1 MSTLSIDDFIKGI
14 PKAELHL
21 HLEGTFEPEL
31 MFQIAERNRI
41 RLNYPSV
48 EALKKAYCFRNLQ
61 EFLDLYYA
69 GANVLVNEQDFY
81 DLTWAYLLKM
91 KEQHVVHTE
100 LFFDPQTH
108 TSRGI
113 KFDTVIRG
121 IHQALVDAEK
131 ELNIQSR
138 LIMSFLR
145 HLDEASA
152 LQVFEESLEYKDWI
166 VGVGLDSSEKGNA
179 PSKFRN
185 VFGKAIQNGFV
196 AVAHAGEEGPPEYVR
211 EALDLLQV
219 CRIDH
224 GNRSLEDEALVRM
237 LVERKMPLTI
247 CPLSNF
253 KLQVVTDLKVHPL
266 KQMMDKGLLVTV
278 NSDDPAYFG
287 GYLNENY
294 LVVAQALNLSKED
307 IHLLAKNSFSASL
320 LDETAKQGFIKETDL
335 FYRENA

>member
-1 MSTLSIDDFIKGI
+1 MSNLSLEDFIKGI

-31 MFQIAERNRI
+31 MFQIADRNRI
-41 RLNYPSV
+41 RLNYPTV
-48 EALKKAYCFRNLQ
+48 EALKRAYSFNNLQ

-69 GANVLVNEQDFY
+69 GANVLVHEQDFY

-91 KEQHVVHTE
+91 KEQNVVHTE

-113 KFDTVIRG
+113 KFGTIIHG

-131 ELNIQSR
+131 ELNIHSR

-166 VGVGLDSSEKGNA
+166 MGVGLDSSEKGNA
-179 PSKFRN
+179 PSKFRT
-185 VFGKAIQNGFV
+185 VFEKARQNGLV
-196 AVAHAGEEGPPEYVR
+196 AFAHAGEEGPPEYVR

-224 GNRSLEDEALVRM
+224 GNRSLEDEALVQL

-253 KLQVVTDLKVHPL
+253 KLQVVKDLKSHPL
-266 KQMMDKGLLVTV
+266 KLMMDKGLLVTV

-287 GYLNENY
+287 GYINENY
-294 LVVAQALNLSKED
+294 FAVAQALNLSKED
-307 IHLLAKNSFSASL
+307 ICLLAKNSFSASL
-320 LDETAKQGFIKETDL
+320 LEDALKQDYIKQTDL
-335 FYRENA
+335 FYRENS